1 LKEKIMPVVKDH
13 HIDPELKARWGFGGT
28 EGNITVGPETV
39 GETGGVG
46 HARTRNE
53 NGAGRNAGSG
63 SQATQE
69 AIELDAV
76 NTLAAGLEAGVL
88 NPVEGDGPAM
98 RLYQALSGIQSGMQR
113 LASDRD
119 AAVSKSEELQQVDDL
134 LAQAEKDRSAAA
146 TDQLDELTVVQIKEQ
161 LDAKG
166 VGYKV
171 NDSKP
176 ELLALLK
183 ANQ

>member
-1 LKEKIMPVVKDH
+1 MTVKKDN
-13 HIDPELKARWGFGGT
+13 HIDPNIKARWGFSGD
-28 EGNITVGPETV
+28 EGEITVGPQTV
-39 GETGGVG
+39 GETGGVD
-46 HARTRNE
+46 HARSRIAE
-53 NGAGRNAGSG
+53 GGGRNSG
-63 SQATQE
+63 GGAEPSRE
-69 AIELDAV
+69 ALQLDAV
-76 NTLAAGLEAGVL
+76 NALAAGLEAGVL
-88 NPVEGDGPAM
+88 NPVEGEGPAM
-98 RLYQALSGIQSGMQR
+98 RLYQALTGIQSGMQR

-119 AAVSKSEELQQVDDL
+119 AAVSKSDELQKQVDDL
-134 LAQAEKDRSAAA
+134 LAQAEKDRLAAA
-146 TDQLDELTVVQIKEQ
+146 TDPLDELTVVQIKEQ

>member
-1 LKEKIMPVVKDH
+1 MTVKKDN
-13 HIDPELKARWGFGGT
+13 HIDPNIKARWGFSGD
-28 EGNITVGPETV
+28 EGEITVGPQTV
-39 GETGGVG
+39 GETGGVD
-46 HARTRNE
+46 HARSRIAEGGARNSGG
-53 NGAGRNAGSG
+53 GAEPSR
-63 SQATQE
+63 E
-69 AIELDAV
+69 ALQLDAV
-76 NTLAAGLEAGVL
+76 NALAAGLEAGVL
-88 NPVEGDGPAM
+88 NPVEGEGPAM
-98 RLYQALSGIQSGMQR
+98 RLYQALTGIQSGMQR

-119 AAVSKSEELQQVDDL
+119 AAVSKSEELQKQVDDL
-134 LAQAEKDRSAAA
+134 LAQAEKDRLAAG

-166 VGYKV
+166 VTYKV

>member
-1 LKEKIMPVVKDH
+1 MTVKKDN
-13 HIDPELKARWGFGGT
+13 HIDPNIKARWGFSGDEGG
-28 EGNITVGPETV
+28 ITVGPQTV
-39 GETGGVG
+39 GETGGVD
-46 HARTRNE
+46 HARSRIE
-53 NGAGRNAGSG
+53 EAGGRNSG
-63 SQATQE
+63 GGAEPSRE
-69 AIELDAV
+69 ALQLDAV
-76 NTLAAGLEAGVL
+76 NELTAGLEAGVL
-88 NPVEGDGPAM
+88 NPVEGEGPAM
-98 RLYQALSGIQSGMQR
+98 RLYQALTGIQSGMQN
-113 LASDRD
+113 LADARD
-119 AAVSKSEELQQVDDL
+119 AAVSKSEELQKQVDDL
-134 LAQAEKDRSAAA
+134 QAQAEKDRLAAS

>member
-1 LKEKIMPVVKDH
+1 MTVKKDN
-13 HIDPELKARWGFGGT
+13 HIDPNIKARWGFSGD
-28 EGNITVGPETV
+28 EGEITVGPQTV
-39 GETGGVG
+39 GETGGVD
-46 HARTRNE
+46 HARSRIAE
-53 NGAGRNAGSG
+53 GGGRNSG
-63 SQATQE
+63 GGAEPSRE
-69 AIELDAV
+69 ALQLDAV

-88 NPVEGDGPAM
+88 NPVEGEGPAM
-98 RLYQALSGIQSGMQR
+98 RLYQALTGIQSGMQR

-119 AAVSKSEELQQVDDL
+119 AAVTKSDELQKQVDDL
-134 LAQAEKDRSAAA
+134 LAQAEKDRLAAA
-146 TDQLDELTVVQIKEQ
+146 TDPLDELTVAQIKEQ